1 MTALSLV
8 KSGTT
13 TYTTSTRVSQNSY
26 RFASLVVAEFY
37 MQGYIGNVFL
47 DIFGLTSSSY
57 FMNIPVSSSTIP

>member
-8 KSGTT
+8 RSGTT
-13 TYTTSTRVSQNSY
+13 TYITSTRVSQNSY
-26 RFASLVVAEFY
+26 RFASLVVDEFY